1 MWTGEQDRGDGG
13 DGVMTLDS
21 SGPDQ
26 SIIRGRGGVVWRLR
40 RLLVV
45 HGSSL
50 FAAPYHA
57 LSLP

>member
-1 MWTGEQDRGDGG
+1 MA
-13 DGVMTLDS
+13 LDS

-50 FAAPYHA
+50 IAAQ
-57 LSLP
+57 LVITVLGDVLV